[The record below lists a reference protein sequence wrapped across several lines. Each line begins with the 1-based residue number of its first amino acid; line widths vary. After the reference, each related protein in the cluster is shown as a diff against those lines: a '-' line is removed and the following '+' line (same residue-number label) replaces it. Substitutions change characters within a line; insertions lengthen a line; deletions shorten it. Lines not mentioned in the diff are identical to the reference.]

1 MGISSASS
9 MPFKVVI
16 DPGHGGSDLGTTYQ
30 SGAFQITEKKLTL
43 LLAKQV
49 AIHLRAKG
57 AQVSLTRTTDRE
69 VNLPSRTR
77 LANRQGADAFISIHL
92 NSTEAGEKPNAE
104 GVETFIL
111 NNTSNASSKRLA
123 RLENSVLST
132 QSIHSSSQMDIALI
146 LKDLR
151 LDGNLVESKRLAC
164 NVQQRLVYTTAKLSS
179 SPKAH
184 RDRGVKQ
191 ALFHVLLGADMPSI
205 LVEVGFLSSAKD
217 RALMLSPKGRYWIG
231 KSIANA
237 VIAYQTKSP
246 RSFSI
251 PCRIR

>member
-1 MGISSASS
+1 MWSTLAYG

-16 DPGHGGSDLGTTYQ
+16 DPGHGGSDFGTIYRQ
-30 SGAFQITEKKLTL
+30 GAHQVTEKRLTL
-43 LLAKQV
+43 MLAKQV
-49 AIHLRAKG
+49 AIQLRAKG
-57 AQVSLTRTTDRE
+57 AKVLLTRTTDRE
-69 VNLPSRTR
+69 VDLPTRTR
-77 LANRQGADAFISIHL
+77 MANRQGADAFISIHM
-92 NSTEAGEKPNAE
+92 NSTEAGGNPSAE

-132 QSIHSSSQMDIALI
+132 QPIHSSSQMDVALI

-151 LDGNLVESKRLAC
+151 LDGNLIESKRLAC
-164 NVQQRLVYTTAKLSS
+164 SVQQKLVHTTAKLSS
-179 SPKAH
+179 SPKFH

-205 LVEVGFLSSAKD
+205 LVEVGFLSSPID
-217 RALMLSPKGRYWIG
+217 RALVLSPQGRYWIG

-237 VIAYQTKSP
+237 VLAYYSRTESSSLSLCKV
-246 RSFSI
+246 R
-251 PCRIR
+251 